1 MFDIQKNVFI
11 SLLNLRHGVKTE
23 FISIFSCPVS
33 ANISSLWLTFYFNF
47 MIVCHLINFT
57 YVFCRVIPYKLIFV
71 FVSRKKE
78 IFEID
83 MKFFNCEPNVKEKA
97 SKKLPTC

>member
-1 MFDIQKNVFI
+1 
-11 SLLNLRHGVKTE
+11 
-23 FISIFSCPVS
+23 
-33 ANISSLWLTFYFNF
+33 
-47 MIVCHLINFT
+47 MIVRHLINFT

-83 MKFFNCEPNVKEKA
+83 MKFFNCELNVKEKA
-97 SKKLPTC
+97 SKMLPTSYPLEILYILLRLAA